1 MGWCFRRNMTMVYNS
16 KMKEAIK
23 AGGCNTAGDASGALD
38 GAVAAAVAA
47 AVARCG
53 ANGRKTVRSHDIH
66 AGGNSG
72 SGMVVAS
79 RVKEAFKA
87 AFVKSGAMKDFQ
99 EALDRFISG
108 GGMENAVK
116 LILPPYNIYTGTK
129 FSVLLKYYKNHRF
142 SKKIS
147 KLSLFCRSILIK
159 LKTYLHG

>member
-1 MGWCFRRNMTMVYNS
+1 MTMVYNS

-87 AFVKSGAMKDFQ
+87 AGCNTGGDAMGAMCAVADAAVSQAIARAKANGRKTVRATDF
-99 EALDRFISG
+99 
-108 GGMENAVK
+108 
-116 LILPPYNIYTGTK
+116 
-129 FSVLLKYYKNHRF
+129 
-142 SKKIS
+142 
-147 KLSLFCRSILIK
+147 
-159 LKTYLHG
+159 